1 MSQHEASNVVSIP
14 VSTMTKALLEGLV
27 SECGNYQSEMDSAR
41 GSMGGAIKTMEESH
55 NLHRKAFK
63 WAMQLRRM
71 EPEKRTALLQD
82 LKLYIKW
89 LDLDNQPDLFEGD
102 QAEAA
107 E

>member
-1 MSQHEASNVVSIP
+1 MSQPEASNVVSIP
-14 VSTMTKALLEGLV
+14 VSTMTKDLLEELV
-27 SECGNYQSEMDSAR
+27 SECGNYQAEMDSAR
-41 GSMGGAIKTMEESH
+41 GSMGTAIKTREESH

-89 LDLDNQPDLFEGD
+89 LDLDNQPDLFE
-102 QAEAA
+102 AESNAA